1 MKKYSLLFVLLVVG
15 TIVFA
20 QKNAQWRGVNRDG
33 IYNETGLL
41 KLWSV
46 EGPELLW
53 HFDFLGEG
61 HTSAAVTEKIVYTS
75 GTEGDN
81 GFVIA
86 LDYSGKTL
94 WKTVYGKEW
103 LESYNG
109 VRTTPMVFN
118 GAVYVMSGFG
128 KVVAMNAEKGDIL
141 WSKNILDDFG
151 GENVRWGITENL
163 LADGDKLFCTPGGPN
178 VSMVALNVNT
188 GDLIWKAKS
197 NGENSAYCSPA
208 LIKLPSRNLLVT
220 HTNSSII
227 GVDAENGNVLWS
239 FDHPNKY
246 SIHPNTPLYH
256 EGYLYCLSGYGKGG
270 VMLDLADDGSS
281 VTEVWRNETLDNQMG
296 GIVLYEGKIYG
307 SGQNNREWFCL
318 DWKTG
323 ETLYSSKMLG
333 RGNVI
338 FADGKLYCYA
348 DTGEVALVDIS
359 NGSFEKVSSFRV
371 PYGEKQHW
379 AHLAINKQR
388 MYVRHGSSLMVY
400 SIKAN

>member
-1 MKKYSLLFVLLVVG
+1 MKKYSLLFVLLIAG
-15 TIVFA
+15 TMIFA
-20 QKNAQWRGVNRDG
+20 QENAQWRGENRDG
-33 IYNETGLL
+33 IYAESGLL
-41 KLWSV
+41 KEWPID
-46 EGPELLW
+46 GPELLW
-53 HFDFLGEG
+53 HFDVLGEG
-61 HTSAAVTEKIVYTS
+61 HASAAVTEKNVYTA
-75 GTEGDN
+75 GTEGEN

-86 LDYSGKTL
+86 LDHSGKTL
-94 WKTVYGKEW
+94 WKKVYGKEW
-103 LESYNG
+103 MESYNG
-109 VRTTPMVFN
+109 VRTSPMIYNGLVFI
-118 GAVYVMSGFG
+118 MSGFG
-128 KVVAMNAEKGDIL
+128 EVVALNAENGDL
-141 WSKNILDDFG
+141 QWSKNILDDFES
-151 GENVRWGITENL
+151 ENTRWGVTENL

-178 VSMVALNVNT
+178 ASMIALNVKT
-188 GDLIWKAKS
+188 GELIWKAKS
-197 NGENSAYCSPA
+197 NGEKSAYCSPA
-208 LIKLPSRNLLVT
+208 LIKLPTRNLLVT

-227 GVDAENGNVLWS
+227 GVDAATGEFLWS
-239 FDHPNKY
+239 FEHPNKY

-256 EGYLYCLSGYGKGG
+256 DGYLYCLSGYGKGG

-296 GIVLYEGKIYG
+296 GVVLLDGKIYG

-348 DTGEVALVDIS
+348 DTGEVALVDVS

-379 AHLAINKQR
+379 AHLVINNQR
-388 MYVRHGSSLMVY
+388 MYVRHGNSLMVY
-400 SIKAN
+400 SIKAK

>member
-15 TIVFA
+15 TMIFA
-20 QKNAQWRGVNRDG
+20 QENAQWRGENRDG

-41 KLWSV
+41 KSWPA

-53 HFDFLGEG
+53 HFDVLGEG
-61 HTSAAVTEKIVYTS
+61 HASAAVTESVVYTS

-86 LDYSGKTL
+86 LDHSGKML

-103 LESYNG
+103 MDSFNG
-109 VRTTPMVFN
+109 VRTTPMIFN
-118 GAVYVMSGFG
+118 GTVYVMSGLG
-128 KVVAMNAEKGDIL
+128 KVVAMNAEKGNVL
-141 WSKNILDDFG
+141 WSKNILADFG
-151 GENVRWGITENL
+151 GENIKWGVTENL
-163 LADGDKLFCTPGGPN
+163 VADGDKLFCTPGGSN
-178 VSMVALNVNT
+178 TSMVALNVNT

-197 NGENSAYCSPA
+197 NGEKSAYCSPA

-220 HTNSSII
+220 HTSSSII
-227 GVDAENGNVLWS
+227 GVDAENGNMLWS

-256 EGYLYCLSGYGKGG
+256 EGYLYCLSGYGQGG
-270 VMLDLADDGSS
+270 VMFDLADDGSS
-281 VTEVWRNETLDNQMG
+281 VTEIWKNELLDNQMG
-296 GIVLYEGKIYG
+296 GIVLLDGKIYG
-307 SGQNNREWFCL
+307 AGQNNRKWFCL

-323 ETLYSSKMLG
+323 EVLYSSKMLG

-348 DTGEVALVDIS
+348 DTGELGLVDV
-359 NGSFEKVSSFRV
+359 NDGSFNKVSSFRV
-371 PYGEKQHW
+371 PLGEKQHW
-379 AHLAINKQR
+379 AHLVIHNKR
-388 MYVRHGSSLMVY
+388 LYVRHGSSLMVY
-400 SIKAN
+400 SI